1 MTKSRASEAP
11 TSGRPRGSTPS
22 APPRPSAGGRPG
34 PGPAPRRPGP
44 ASSQQ
49 LRCQRQRRRSGRHWA
64 SLPAAAA
71 VLGRRPP
78 GALVHYRGRDAVRS
92 SAEHGGLE
100 SDRLCHLLYRHA
112 TRRPGQPGGRRP
124 SLVHRIPRNST
135 VSWYNLD
142 PRVALASQSNVA
154 GFFFRV
160 QHPICG
166 FTMSL
171 LPALGAP
178 CRTLATATGRRAPR
192 GHPRAGPRTARET
205 GRDRRAV
212 PGPAL
217 PPLTPKD
224 GGRHLHVTSYVE

>member
-1 MTKSRASEAP
+1 MKQTLDCCANMTKSRASEAP

-100 SDRLCHLLYRHA
+100 VRNTDERGHRKDRR
-112 TRRPGQPGGRRP
+112 GRRDG
-124 SLVHRIPRNST
+124 SKTQARK
-135 VSWYNLD
+135 NLYFCKCFIIMFY
-142 PRVALASQSNVA
+142 LY
-154 GFFFRV
+154 FF
-160 QHPICG
+160 
-166 FTMSL
+166 
-171 LPALGAP
+171 
-178 CRTLATATGRRAPR
+178 
-192 GHPRAGPRTARET
+192 
-205 GRDRRAV
+205 
-212 PGPAL
+212 
-217 PPLTPKD
+217 
-224 GGRHLHVTSYVE
+224 